1 MDSMTTSN
9 GLNGKHCSRKQEG
22 DWLEQFRK
30 VCASWKLILKTCGIG
45 IIVGITI
52 ILGTPKEYTAS
63 TFLAH
68 EGNRRSS
75 YSDISAL
82 AGMADD
88 MSSSTATG
96 KDALY
101 PSLYYTIA
109 TSTPFLLRLFDI
121 EVRRQQDSIAMTLAQ
136 YLKGHQKA
144 PWWGAITSAPSR
156 MLGWCVSLFREKPE
170 AENPE
175 KKTKPDPFRLT
186 REEAGIAGAI
196 ASRISIEVDQ
206 KKRAIT
212 INVTMQDPQVAAT
225 VLDTLQARI
234 KAYMTEYRTSKVRR
248 ILEYNEKL
256 CKEAQA
262 EYYAAQEKYTRYA
275 DANQGLVKQ
284 ASRAE
289 LSRLQSEMNLAYS
302 TYNQT
307 EMQVHAAKARVDK
320 VTPVYTVIRPVTV
333 PLSPSKP
340 NKVLILVGCILL
352 SGAGSIGWVL
362 FVKDFIKEIKK
373 KRTACRQLNTND

>member
-88 MSSSTATG
+88 MNSSTATG

-144 PWWGAITSAPSR
+144 PWWSAITSAPSKV
-156 MLGWCVSLFREKPE
+156 LGWCVSLFREKPE

-234 KAYMTEYRTSKVRR
+234 KAYMTEYRTSKARR